1 MFYTA
6 QPLPPCLYMHPPSH
20 RNTIPHTMGARTPNV
35 HTVGP
40 SCLSCVGPLAAALHA
55 RRCRA
60 AVPAE
65 VGLAEEVRQEAA
77 DHRRRRRAPRLPPGA
92 ARVPSERSPH
102 ALTSARPTAGRPCM
116 RPVSAATHR
125 STHSHTHLRT
135 SALRCISDSTLW
147 SQDWACAQAVPRLSS
162 AAPLEC
168 AQALPTAHAPP
179 ALASR
184 QSCRAAL

>member
-1 MFYTA
+1 MCRFSVEAAESELGSEGACPMFYTA

-20 RNTIPHTMGARTPNV
+20 RNTRPHTMGARTPNV

-102 ALTSARPTAGRPCM
+102 ALTSVKPTAGRPCM

-125 STHSHTHLRT
+125 STHLHTFAHV
-135 SALRCISDSTLW
+135 ALHCISDSTL
-147 SQDWACAQAVPRLSS
+147 
-162 AAPLEC
+162 
-168 AQALPTAHAPP
+168 
-179 ALASR
+179 
-184 QSCRAAL
+184 